1 MVKIA
6 LDFNNSSI
14 RRNRT
19 KLLVSNTIFSTW
31 ITFKYMNKIQNKEMK
46 KVINLILYL
55 IKKNI
60 VLKLNIIVFIYYL
73 FLKYIKLVTDE
84 KVNVFII
91 PFNISSD
98 LSFGNA

>member
-1 MVKIA
+1 
-6 LDFNNSSI
+6 
-14 RRNRT
+14 
-19 KLLVSNTIFSTW
+19 
-31 ITFKYMNKIQNKEMK
+31 MNIIQNKEMK

-91 PFNISSD
+91 SFNFSSD
-98 LSFGNA
+98 LPFGNA

>member
-1 MVKIA
+1 
-6 LDFNNSSI
+6 
-14 RRNRT
+14 
-19 KLLVSNTIFSTW
+19 
-31 ITFKYMNKIQNKEMK
+31 MNIIQNKEMEK
-46 KVINLILYL
+46 AINLILYL

-91 PFNISSD
+91 SFNTSSD
-98 LSFGNA
+98 LSFGNGESDLTLLIVH

>member
-1 MVKIA
+1 
-6 LDFNNSSI
+6 
-14 RRNRT
+14 
-19 KLLVSNTIFSTW
+19 
-31 ITFKYMNKIQNKEMK
+31 MNIIQSKEMK

-91 PFNISSD
+91 SFKISSD
-98 LSFGNA
+98 LSFGNGKLDLTLSIVHYITIN

>member
-1 MVKIA
+1 
-6 LDFNNSSI
+6 
-14 RRNRT
+14 
-19 KLLVSNTIFSTW
+19 
-31 ITFKYMNKIQNKEMK
+31 MNKIQNKEMK

-73 FLKYIKLVTDE
+73 LLKYIKLVIDE

-98 LSFGNA
+98 LSFGNGKSDLTLLIVH

>member
-1 MVKIA
+1 
-6 LDFNNSSI
+6 
-14 RRNRT
+14 
-19 KLLVSNTIFSTW
+19 
-31 ITFKYMNKIQNKEMK
+31 MK

-73 FLKYIKLVTDE
+73 ILKYIKLVTDE

-91 PFNISSD
+91 SFNTSSD
-98 LSFGNA
+98 LSFGNGESDLTLLIVH

>member
-1 MVKIA
+1 
-6 LDFNNSSI
+6 
-14 RRNRT
+14 
-19 KLLVSNTIFSTW
+19 
-31 ITFKYMNKIQNKEMK
+31 MNIIQNKEMK

-73 FLKYIKLVTDE
+73 ILKYIKLVTDE

-91 PFNISSD
+91 SFNISSD
-98 LSFGNA
+98 LSFGNGKSDLTLLIVH

>member
-1 MVKIA
+1 
-6 LDFNNSSI
+6 
-14 RRNRT
+14 
-19 KLLVSNTIFSTW
+19 
-31 ITFKYMNKIQNKEMK
+31 MNIIQNKEMEK
-46 KVINLILYL
+46 AINLILYL

-91 PFNISSD
+91 SFNISSD
-98 LSFGNA
+98 LPFGNGKLDLTLLIVYYITIN

>member
-1 MVKIA
+1 
-6 LDFNNSSI
+6 
-14 RRNRT
+14 
-19 KLLVSNTIFSTW
+19 
-31 ITFKYMNKIQNKEMK
+31 MK

-91 PFNISSD
+91 SFNISSD
-98 LSFGNA
+98 LSFGNGKLDLTLSIVHYITIN

>member
-1 MVKIA
+1 
-6 LDFNNSSI
+6 
-14 RRNRT
+14 
-19 KLLVSNTIFSTW
+19 
-31 ITFKYMNKIQNKEMK
+31 MNKIQNKEMK

-73 FLKYIKLVTDE
+73 LLKYIKLVTDE

-98 LSFGNA
+98 LSLGNGKSDLTLLIVH

>member
-1 MVKIA
+1 
-6 LDFNNSSI
+6 
-14 RRNRT
+14 
-19 KLLVSNTIFSTW
+19 
-31 ITFKYMNKIQNKEMK
+31 MNIIQNKEMK

-91 PFNISSD
+91 SFNISSD
-98 LSFGNA
+98 LSFGNGKSDLTLLIVH